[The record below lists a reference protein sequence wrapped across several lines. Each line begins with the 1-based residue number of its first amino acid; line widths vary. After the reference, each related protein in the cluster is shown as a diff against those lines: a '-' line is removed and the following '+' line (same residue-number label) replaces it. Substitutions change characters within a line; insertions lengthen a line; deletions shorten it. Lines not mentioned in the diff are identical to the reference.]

1 MIIKYISIGLLALY
15 AYFVLTAW
23 SRWRRTPVFKGT
35 PKNYDDAAKI
45 AVVVC
50 CRNEEENIRNL
61 YDSICRQTLQP
72 AEIVIANDHSTDAT
86 PEIIQAL
93 GEKDPRVTTFSTQ
106 GFGKK
111 NALREAV
118 DKSSAPLIVC
128 TDADCTLP
136 YSHLSDI
143 AAFQEKYHADMILG
157 GVKLSPATTL
167 FQKLQA
173 IEFSS
178 LIASGAAAAFANTP
192 FLCNGANLA
201 FTRNSWERAKNH
213 LQETL
218 KSGDDI
224 FMLQYLK
231 QQHAK
236 IMYMKSENLVATRP
250 MKSVSAF
257 FNQRKRWGSKTT
269 AYSDSFSIFVA
280 LLVFL
285 LSLMMVVAV
294 GLSFFNVERFLCF
307 ALAMFL
313 TKLAADFPLLK
324 NFLAS
329 TGQRHLIA
337 LIPLAALLYPFY
349 IVVAALGA
357 IFGSF
362 KWK

>member
-23 SRWRRTPVFKGT
+23 SRWRRTPVYQGT
-35 PKNYDDAAKI
+35 PSIDKSKI

-50 CRNEEENIRNL
+50 CRDEEENIRNL
-61 YDSICRQTLQP
+61 YDSICQQTLKP
-72 AEIVIANDHSTDAT
+72 AEIIIANDHSTDTT
-86 PEIIQAL
+86 PEIIQELA
-93 GEKDPRVTTFSTQ
+93 EKDSRVIAFSTQ

-118 DKSSAPLIVC
+118 DKSSAELIVC

-143 AAFQEKYHADMILG
+143 AAFYEEHHADMILG
-157 GVKLSPATTL
+157 GVKLAPATTL

-178 LIASGAAAAFANTP
+178 LIASGAAAAFADTP

-201 FTRNSWERAKNH
+201 FTKESWNKAKNH

-236 IMYMKSENLVATRP
+236 IMYMKSENLVTTRP
-250 MKSVSAF
+250 MENVSAF

-269 AYSDSFSIFVA
+269 AYSDRFSIFVA

-285 LSLMMVVAV
+285 LSLLMVVAV
-294 GLSFFNVERFLCF
+294 ALSFFSVEKFLWF
-307 ALAMFL
+307 AIAMFVV
-313 TKLAADFPLLK
+313 KLAADFPLLK
-324 NFLAS
+324 NFLS
-329 TGQRHLIA
+329 TTGQRHLVG
-337 LIPLAALLYPFY
+337 LIPLVALLYPFY